1 MAEPE
6 PEPEP
11 EVQEAHAPTVL
22 DLPPECLRR
31 ILTHDYRGEQLLVH
45 VATCALVHP
54 VWWLE
59 LQGRGVRGPR
69 HHVRCAP
76 AYGGDIFPRA

>member
-1 MAEPE
+1 M
-6 PEPEP
+6 PEP

-22 DLPPECLRR
+22 DLPPECLRH

-45 VATCALVHP
+45 VATYALVL

-76 AYGGDIFPRA
+76 AYGGDMFPRA